1 MKHYLRKITL
11 VLCVVIALCVVIK
24 PINAAA
30 VDIHDIERSIS
41 EIEPRAQKFDV
52 LEDISSFITEITNFF
67 SELANSNTL
76 ISQAIDTINKLLD
89 PADSTWVSDWLKAW
103 ATEMAASVGDMFDLV
118 EAQLENGVDA
128 NILSNSKYKKDIN
141 NILSYIS
148 VTAATFTSIF
158 WAIGQVKN
166 AIHYE
171 EWTEKK
177 FALAI
182 GTVGISATLILNS
195 AKVCL
200 WIYRQEAALVTNVLG
215 SGSSIRE
222 YIENA
227 ATNGNYIASGTSSGV
242 PIIGVVLDFIA
253 SFFMFIPFGL
263 CIIFLLIMACLV
275 YIKLILR
282 ELEIATMACV
292 SPIFFGCWVSDTT
305 RPYLKNFIATF
316 LSVVFETVFMAI
328 TLRLGGVLLS
338 QKLVAQGSLEM
349 IKVMEV
355 FVLSGAIMVMC
366 FKPPQILT
374 NLVRA

>member
-11 VLCVVIALCVVIK
+11 VLCMVIALCVVIK

-52 LEDISSFITEITNFF
+52 LEDISSFITEIKNFF
-67 SELANSNTL
+67 NELVESNGL
-76 ISQAIDTINKLLD
+76 IKDALTVIENLVSPSQ
-89 PADSTWVSDWLKAW
+89 STWVETWLKGW
-103 ATEMAASVGDMFDLV
+103 AETMAGSVGDMFDLV

-128 NILSNSKYKKDIN
+128 NILDNSKYKKDIN

-177 FALAI
+177 FAIAI

-200 WIYRQEAALVTNVLG
+200 WIYRQEAALVTNILG

-227 ATNGNYIASGTSSGV
+227 TTNGDIFGKSQNSGV

-328 TLRLGGVLLS
+328 TLRLGGVLLA
-338 QKLVAQGSLEM
+338 QKATAQGSLEM
-349 IKVMEV
+349 IKAMEV

-366 FKPPQILT
+366 FKPPQILS